1 MKNKFIILAAILAAL
16 STTSVQASIAAET
29 TTYLNVRNIPTTIGS
44 TIIDVLPP
52 HTQVECFE
60 STKSDWNKI
69 YINGVEG
76 YVYNAYLTG
85 TTTAKE
91 KGGISS
97 PETTPTGEKEEIR
110 KTSDGRQFVEV
121 ERLYEPSEFQWLGVL
136 NYDGWNWTYYS
147 ERVLPGPGLNI
158 PGRHTN
164 EDGYVCD
171 EDEYICLASVDLDQG
186 TIVKTPLGYYGKVY
200 DTGCPHGTLDVY
212 TNW

>member
-1 MKNKFIILAAILAAL
+1 M
-16 STTSVQASIAAET
+16 
-29 TTYLNVRNIPTTIGS
+29 PTTIGS

-52 HTQVECFE
+52 HTHVDCYD
-60 STKSDWNKI
+60 SGKIDWNKI

-85 TTTAKE
+85 EQETARTE
-91 KGGISS
+91 S
-97 PETTPTGEKEEIR
+97 PQIYGESAEGKVSR
-110 KTSDGRQFVEV
+110 TSDERQFVEI

-136 NYDGWNWTYYS
+136 NYDGWRWTWYT
-147 ERVLPGPGLNI
+147 ERMLPGPGLNI

-171 EDEYICLASVDLDQG
+171 EDEYICLASVDLNQG
-186 TIVKTPLGYYGKVY
+186 TIVKTPLGYFGKVY

>member
-1 MKNKFIILAAILAAL
+1 MKKLLTTILSITLLTTPVQAAL
-16 STTSVQASIAAET
+16 AAET
-29 TTYLNVRNIPTTIGS
+29 TTYLNVRNMPTTIGS

-52 HTQVECFE
+52 HTYVDCYD
-60 STKSDWNKI
+60 SGKTDWNKI

-76 YVYNAYLTG
+76 YVYNTYLTG
-85 TTTAKE
+85 EQETVRTECSQIHEEGTGRKISGTSE
-91 KGGISS
+91 KRQL
-97 PETTPTGEKEEIR
+97 GEI
-110 KTSDGRQFVEV
+110 

-136 NYDGWNWTYYS
+136 NYDGWRWTWYT

-158 PGRHTN
+158 PDRHTN

-171 EDEYICLASVDLDQG
+171 EDEYICLASVDLNQG

-200 DTGCPHGTLDVY
+200 DTGCPQGTLDVY